1 MGNKWNYF
9 FILGL
14 PIDPLPKTAD
24 IRQAIE
30 RKTQEWTAD
39 LQDPQ
44 KRETAEKWLAEIPAM
59 RTALLLPANRME
71 LAKEVNRIINEKPAE
86 LKHDLSQD
94 WLDREIASLNVR
106 NPASAIQ
113 EAWKTASQQSI
124 PEEIKSAGDSIH
136 LSASPQEQPSE
147 KPVPANVTTGFPITA
162 KNPGPAGIE
171 EQVESL
177 KATLRRDY
185 KFAGQL
191 PPRSIQDL
199 LEKYPAL
206 TSNIVLY
213 QFQAMKQEQ
222 EPGRFQR
229 WQTDNDSQ
237 SSDSTSASSDKQGGM
252 SPWLAGLIAIGI
264 IAVIFFILLKFLP
277 WWGAALGTG
286 GIIALIVKLCSGG
299 GSGGSIGGSGFS
311 SPRIGG

>member
-1 MGNKWNYF
+1 MGNKWNYI

-86 LKHDLSQD
+86 LKQDLSRD

-113 EAWKTASQQSI
+113 EAWKTTSQQSI

-136 LSASPQEQPSE
+136 LSASPQ
-147 KPVPANVTTGFPITA
+147 
-162 KNPGPAGIE
+162 
-171 EQVESL
+171 
-177 KATLRRDY
+177 
-185 KFAGQL
+185 
-191 PPRSIQDL
+191 
-199 LEKYPAL
+199 
-206 TSNIVLY
+206 
-213 QFQAMKQEQ
+213 
-222 EPGRFQR
+222 
-229 WQTDNDSQ
+229 
-237 SSDSTSASSDKQGGM
+237 
-252 SPWLAGLIAIGI
+252 
-264 IAVIFFILLKFLP
+264 
-277 WWGAALGTG
+277 
-286 GIIALIVKLCSGG
+286 
-299 GSGGSIGGSGFS
+299 
-311 SPRIGG
+311 